1 MLLLTYWLRS
11 LQEMRDLRVVVN
23 TELNGVLPYPNKG
36 RHQIYKK
43 LDTVILMLQ
52 GRAKQ
57 LTLEGNYRDAEHI
70 YTHIL
75 ASPKLESRE
84 LEDLTLIEMLQ
95 NLVLI
100 YERTGNLSA
109 AEAAQEGLL
118 RLVIDFR
125 DHLEDEVILEA
136 KKLHHFYVLFDN
148 RIRNITVQHGDG
160 QLIGADFAQMVI
172 FLRVAALDIRSFN
185 HLIGLIQIPNN
196 ALHIVVTAG
205 AILLTTKL
213 LHHSGCDVN
222 TTDGDGNT
230 ALHIAVRESQARM
243 VRLLVEVVDLEVVNE
258 EGETALLLALKQTSE
273 DAFVITKDLLDRGSD
288 PSVTDSMG
296 RTALHIAAGEGTPD
310 LTKLVLSCGLDVD
323 ASDINGSTPLMIVAE
338 RSYSSDCVLIAQQ
351 LLESGANVNAADEGN
366 GTPLIGASGFG
377 TLETI
382 QFLIARG
389 ANVESRDCFN
399 RTALHR
405 ALERTAG
412 TEKEII
418 STLIEAQI
426 NIEARDNDGRS
437 ALGVA
442 LKRNDTA
449 IAQQLLEH
457 GADVE
462 AELEGERLLFHVV
475 RLGNEPATKLLL
487 ERGANVHRRNK
498 QGETP
503 LIVAV
508 STGRGSIVDVL
519 VAQGA
524 DLEARDN
531 KGETPLYIAVS
542 QREHLILQ
550 ALIRHGANVDSRN
563 LGGSRPLDVAVAKVD
578 GAVVR
583 TLLKNGAN
591 VSTLSQVGNGQLDPL
606 LHRVIY
612 NSDLATVE
620 MLLDAAPLI
629 ILTTDLKG
637 NTPIHQAILEGR
649 EPHEPILDLLLERF
663 HGRTELF
670 VGRNVDGDTP
680 LHLAVRLNRPG
691 MAKSL
696 LAAQSS
702 QDGDENLCMQ
712 NLKGER
718 VLDLFSSSLC
728 SLALQRQLCSPRA
741 EPIERIQQSL
751 HDKQET
757 IEQEH
762 SERVQ
767 PHLSFPEAASDIRTM
782 TSAERVAL
790 DGERWWKIYDSP
802 KKTEWC
808 WM

>member
-118 RLVIDFR
+118 RLAIDFR

-389 ANVESRDCFN
+389 ANVESRDWFN

-405 ALERTAG
+405 ALERTAE

-426 NIEARDNDGRS
+426 NIEARDNDGKS

-442 LKRNDTA
+442 LKRGDTA
-449 IAQQLLEH
+449 IARQLLEH

-462 AELEGERLLFHVV
+462 AELEGERLLIHVV

-487 ERGANVHRRNK
+487 ERGANVQTGNK
-498 QGETP
+498 HGETP

-508 STGRGSIVDVL
+508 STGRESIVDVL
-519 VAQGA
+519 LAHGA
-524 DLEARDN
+524 DVEARDN

-563 LGGSRPLDVAVAKVD
+563 LGGYRPLDVAVAKVD

-649 EPHEPILDLLLERF
+649 EPHDRIFDFLLERF
-663 HGRTELF
+663 HGRNEIL
-670 VGRNVDGDTP
+670 VALNGDGDTP

-728 SLALQRQLCSPRA
+728 SLALQRQLCAPRA

-751 HDKQET
+751 HDKEET
-757 IEQEH
+757 IEREH
-762 SERVQ
+762 NELVQ
-767 PHLSFPEAASDIRTM
+767 PHLSISETAEGIRTM
-782 TSAERVAL
+782 TP
-790 DGERWWKIYDSP
+790 GERAPLGADR
-802 KKTEWC
+802 
-808 WM
+808 WMFDASDAIAEFVVK